1 MIIAIK
7 ERSIKTA
14 LFVCTD
20 MPDNYM
26 VYLIYVKKILQN
38 AQNGAIIDK
47 KEQER

>member
-1 MIIAIK
+1 
-7 ERSIKTA
+7 
-14 LFVCTD
+14 

-38 AQNGAIIDK
+38 TLNGAIIDK